1 MKKIKTPM
9 DLYRFKT
16 SDTKDVTWIYEK
28 SKPHSHKWYFLKD
41 ESFHVWT
48 EREYKGDAVFGGK
61 NYFELL
67 AELNMPVGTL
77 KNSTATEMGMKLHL
91 GTAKLIKKIKGE
103 TVNIELKY
111 PEILV
116 DDEHTWKNRKP
127 EIIDAPVDEP
137 ELDPSYECECD
148 YCVSVK
154 MKNKMRRKKNK
165 TKILNMKIEVLNELH
180 NLYPMYEEH
189 KTRKLELAKMDKED
203 VQLPNICD
211 KCIKK
216 VKETTPIKNKTMKKA
231 TTKTLINQYIENGVP
246 ILYTFT
252 DVQLSEMLLNANSAY
267 HSTKKPIMSDS
278 QYDVLRN
285 YIEEKYPN
293 SDVLQQIG
301 APVKG
306 TKNKVTLPFNM
317 PSMDKIKPES
327 TTLTNWSLKYPGPYV
342 ISCKLD
348 GVSGMYAMEEKGPRL
363 YTRGDGAIG
372 QDISHLIKPL
382 NLPSIPVGTVVRG
395 EFIVPKSTFDAKYK
409 DTFSNPRNFVAGLIN
424 TKTVNAS
431 IKDLDFVVYEMIR
444 PDMKPSEQMAEL
456 VKHKFDVVQHDLMLS
471 LSKGQTDP
479 TVLKG
484 LSKDL
489 LTQTLLAWRTQ
500 NKYEIDGI
508 IVSNDSVYAR
518 TAKNPEHAF
527 AFKMAINDQ
536 MAETEVVDVIWE
548 ASQDGYLKPR
558 VKIVPINI
566 GGVNIEYS
574 TGFNGKFIED
584 NKIGPGA
591 KVQMIR
597 SGDVIPYI
605 KSVLVPAQEG
615 KMPDMSTTPYAWN
628 ETHVDIV
635 LENLDANATV
645 KEKNIVGFFSDLDV
659 DGLATGNA
667 RRIVAAGFDTIPKI
681 LKMTKDDFKT
691 VDGFK
696 NKMIEKVHTSI
707 HEKVNSATIVQLMAA
722 SNKFGRG
729 IGIRVLTPLMDA
741 NPDFLTKDEIKSEKI
756 AKLNAA
762 GIHKN
767 AEAFYNN
774 IEGYN
779 AFIRECGL
787 DAVKTTKVDSK
798 ADVKEQYDKSNPLF
812 EKSIVMT
819 KIRNK
824 EIIEHLK
831 NVGATLED
839 SFRKNTVALVMKDK
853 SDITNKMR
861 DAEKRGIEIF
871 TVEEFKA
878 KYMA

>member
-1 MKKIKTPM
+1 MKTPIN
-9 DLYRFKT
+9 LYMFKT

-41 ESFHVWT
+41 ESFRVWT
-48 EREYKGDAVFGGK
+48 ESEYKGDAVFGGK

-67 AELNMPVGTL
+67 AELNMPVGKL

-137 ELDPSYECECD
+137 ELDPLYECECD
-148 YCVSVK
+148 YCLSVK
-154 MKNKMRRKKNK
+154 MKNKMRRKKMK
-165 TKILNMKIEVLNELH
+165 IKILNMKIEVLNELH

-189 KTRKLELAKMDKED
+189 KMRKLELAKMDQED
-203 VQLPNICD
+203 IRLPNICD

-216 VKETTPIKNKTMKKA
+216 VKENTPIKNKTMKK
-231 TTKTLINQYIENGVP
+231 TTVKCKCINQYIESGVP
-246 ILYTFT
+246 ILDTFT
-252 DVQLSEMLLNANSAY
+252 DAQLSEMLLNANAAY

-285 YIEEKYPN
+285 YIEEKYP
-293 SDVLQQIG
+293 SSEALQQIG

-327 TTLTNWSLKYPGPYV
+327 TTLTNWCLKYPGPYV

-372 QDISHLIKPL
+372 QDISHLIAPL
-382 NLPSIPVGTVVRG
+382 NLPRIPVGTVVRG
-395 EFIVPKSTFDAKYK
+395 EFIVPKTIFDTKYK

-424 TKTVNAS
+424 TKTVSAS

-456 VKHKFDVVQHDLMLS
+456 VKYKFDVVHHDLIL
-471 LSKGQTDP
+471 L
-479 TVLKG
+479 G

-489 LTQTLLAWRTQ
+489 LTQTLLAWRAN

-527 AFKMAINDQ
+527 AFKMAIDDQ

-558 VKIVPINI
+558 VKIVPITI
-566 GGVNIEYS
+566 GGVNIEYA

-605 KSVLVPAQEG
+605 KSVLVPAPEG
-615 KMPDMSTTPYAWN
+615 KMPDMSTTPYTWN

-667 RRIVAAGFDTIPKI
+667 RRIIAAGFDTVPKI

-741 NPDFLTKDEIKSEKI
+741 NPDFLTKDETKSEKI

-779 AFIRECGL
+779 AFMCECGL
-787 DAVKTTKVDSK
+787 GAVKTTKVDSK
-798 ADVKEQYDKSNPLF
+798 AEVKEQQDKSNPLF

-831 NVGATLED
+831 KVGATLED
-839 SFRKNTVALVMKDK
+839 SFRKNTIALVMKDK

-878 KYMA
+878 KYMIL

>member
-1 MKKIKTPM
+1 M

-77 KNSTATEMGMKLHL
+77 KNTTATEMGMKLHL

-103 TVNIELKY
+103 SVNIELKY

-127 EIIDAPVDEP
+127 EIIDQPVDEP

-148 YCVSVK
+148 YCLSEK

-165 TKILNMKIEVLNELH
+165 TKILNMKIEVLNELLD
-180 NLYPMYEEH
+180 LYPMYEEH
-189 KTRKLELAKMDKED
+189 KTRKLELAKMDQED
-203 VQLPNICD
+203 IRFPNICD

-231 TTKTLINQYIENGVP
+231 TTKTLINQYVDNGVP
-246 ILYTFT
+246 ILDTFT

-267 HSTKKPIMSDS
+267 HSTKKPIITDS

-293 SDVLQQIG
+293 VEALQQIG

-363 YTRGDGAIG
+363 YTRGDGAVG
-372 QDISHLIKPL
+372 QDISHLIAPL
-382 NLPSIPVGTVVRG
+382 NLPRIPVGTVVRG
-395 EFIVPKSTFDAKYK
+395 EFIVPKTIFDAKYK

-424 TKTVNAS
+424 AKTVNAS
-431 IKDLDFVVYEMIR
+431 IKDLDFVVYEMIK

-456 VKHKFDVVQHDLMLS
+456 VKHKFDVVQHDLIPS
-471 LSKGQTDP
+471 
-479 TVLKG
+479 G

-489 LTQTLLAWRTQ
+489 LMQTLMAWRAN

-508 IVSNDSVYAR
+508 IVADDHVYKR
-518 TAKNPEHAF
+518 TAKNPDHAF

-558 VKIVPINI
+558 VKIAPISI
-566 GGVNIEYS
+566 GGVNIEYT

-591 KVQMIR
+591 KIQMIR

-605 KSVLVPAQEG
+605 KSVLVPAAEG
-615 KMPDMSTTPYAWN
+615 KMPDADAMPYEWN
-628 ETHVDIV
+628 ATHVDVV
-635 LENLDANATV
+635 LKNVDTNDTV
-645 KEKNIVGFFSDLDV
+645 KEKNIVGFFSDLEV
-659 DGLATGNA
+659 DGLATGNV
-667 RRIVAAGFDTIPKI
+667 RRIMAAGFDTVPKI
-681 LKMTKDDFKT
+681 LKMTEADFKD

-696 NKMIEKVHTSI
+696 KKMIEKVRTSMK
-707 HEKVNSATIVQLMAA
+707 EKVGSASIVQLMAA

-741 NPDFLTKDEIKSEKI
+741 NQDFLTKDETKSEKI
-756 AKLNAA
+756 AKLNAT

-774 IEGYN
+774 IDGFL

-787 DAVKTTKVDSK
+787 ENKLTGTKIHETPEPV
-798 ADVKEQYDKSNPLF
+798 ETLDKSNPLF

-831 NVGATLED
+831 KVGATLED

-878 KYMA
+878 KYMV